1 MAIIKP
7 NNNTISAITALPAAI
22 PNGKVLQVVHK
33 NLTSDLS
40 TNSTSYQD
48 LDSQVFTPTS
58 SSSKVFIMTTNHIF
72 LGGSNAAN
80 YRGAQIKILR
90 DSTTIANDGKK
101 TSKYGSSYHLSD
113 ADDRLFLFHTIQLY
127 DNPNTASEVTYK
139 IQYASHNG
147 RSTIYVNNNS
157 YSEIRGKLTLM
168 EVAG

>member
-1 MAIIKP
+1 MAIVKL
-7 NNNTISAITALPAAI
+7 NAANGLTGTIPQGNIANASLNAVTSLPAAI
-22 PNGKVLQVVHK
+22 PTGKVLQVVHK

-72 LGGSNAAN
+72 IGGSNAAN

-90 DSTTIANDGKK
+90 DSTTIANDGNT

-113 ADDRLFLFHTIQLY
+113 ADDRLFLFHTIYHNLF
-127 DNPNTASEVTYK
+127 EFLVE
-139 IQYASHNG
+139 SHTHT
-147 RSTIYVNNNS
+147 SITI
-157 YSEIRGKLTLM
+157 TQ
-168 EVAG
+168 